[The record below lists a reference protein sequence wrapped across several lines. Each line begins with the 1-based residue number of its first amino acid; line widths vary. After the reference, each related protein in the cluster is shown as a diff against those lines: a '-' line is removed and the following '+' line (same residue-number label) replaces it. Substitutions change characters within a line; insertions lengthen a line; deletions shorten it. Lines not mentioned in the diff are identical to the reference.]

1 MPDNSEPQPES
12 SEEHYQIIVQG
23 TCARPG
29 QCRQDF
35 LHFRDGATIGGAQG
49 LAKYQILLV
58 ASWMTS
64 SDTCGCTLQPKKHHN
79 DASLVLVTVILSLF
93 T

>member
-12 SEEHYQIIVQG
+12 CEEHYQIIVQG
-23 TCARPG
+23 TCVRPG

-35 LHFRDGATIGGAQG
+35 LHFKDGGARG
-49 LAKYQILLV
+49 LAKYQILLG
-58 ASWMTS
+58 ASWKTS
-64 SDTCGCTLQPKKHHN
+64 SDTSGCTLQPKKHHS